1 MLVVVSGFVTCR
13 YRTCMCHDFPY
24 SCAVGRNRSVVVL

>member
-1 MLVVVSGFVTCR
+1 MLVVVSGFVR

-24 SCAVGRNRSVVVL
+24 LCAVGRNRNVVVV